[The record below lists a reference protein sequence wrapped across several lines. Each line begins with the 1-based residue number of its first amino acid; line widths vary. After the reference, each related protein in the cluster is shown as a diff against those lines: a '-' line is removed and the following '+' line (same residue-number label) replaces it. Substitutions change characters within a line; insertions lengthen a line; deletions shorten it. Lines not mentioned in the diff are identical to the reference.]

1 MTGQV
6 ALLLFGS
13 FVLLLFIGAPIY
25 LALGGSSILTIVVF
39 HLDPL
44 TVLPSTVQG
53 STASFTLLA
62 IPLFILAG
70 NMLAGSELTE
80 RLVDLARAVVGHLPG
95 GLAVVSVAVG
105 IFFAGISG
113 SGAADTAAL
122 GAILIPTMVK
132 DGYDRGFSAALVAAD
147 GAIGIIIPPS
157 IGLIIY
163 GVVANASIGKLFI
176 AGLVPGVVV
185 GLCLAVASVVMARLR
200 GWGRDSA
207 NKGPAAEV
215 EGTSLTPS
223 GPDQVVSERVRIS
236 TRQHFLAV
244 LVALRRAAW
253 GLLAPVIILGGIYGG
268 VFTPT
273 ESAAVVVIYALFVG
287 TVVYRDLTFARLA
300 RVLVAAARTTG
311 VVMFIL
317 ATATLFALLLNTQGI
332 AASITSSLV
341 NSGLGTVLTLLV
353 IDLVL
358 VVAGAFLDVIGT
370 YYIMVPILLPV
381 VTALGVDPVHFGI
394 ITTVALAIS
403 LILPPVG
410 INLYVASAIAGIS
423 VGRIVRALAP
433 ILFAELVALA
443 LITFIPS
450 LSLGLP
456 NLLGVN

>member
-1 MTGQV
+1 
-6 ALLLFGS
+6 
-13 FVLLLFIGAPIY
+13 
-25 LALGGSSILTIVVF
+25 
-39 HLDPL
+39 
-44 TVLPSTVQG
+44 
-53 STASFTLLA
+53 
-62 IPLFILAG
+62 
-70 NMLAGSELTE
+70 MLAGSELTE

-176 AGLVPGVVV
+176 AGIIPGVVV
-185 GLCLAVASVVMARLR
+185 GACLAAASLMMARLR
-200 GWGRDSA
+200 GWGRQSA
-207 NKGPAAEV
+207 D
-215 EGTSLTPS
+215 EGSLPESEGCLSARS
-223 GPDQVVSERVRIS
+223 GPDAPVVERVQTSPR
-236 TRQHFLAV
+236 RHLLDV
-244 LVALRRAAW
+244 VVALRRAVW
-253 GLLAPVIILGGIYGG
+253 GLLAPLIILGGIYGG

-273 ESAAVVVIYALFVG
+273 ESAAVVVVYALFVG
-287 TVVYRDLTFARLA
+287 TVVYRDLTFVRLV

-332 AASITSSLV
+332 AATITSSLV
-341 NSGLGTVLTLLV
+341 NSGFGTVLTLLV
-353 IDLVL
+353 IDVVL

-381 VTALGVDPVHFGI
+381 VTALGIDPVHFGV

-403 LILPPVG
+403 LVLPPVG
-410 INLYVASAIAGIS
+410 INLYVASAIANVT

-433 ILFAELVALA
+433 VLLAELVALA